1 MDQKSPYPERAKLE
15 ARVWDY
21 VRAGWSVVEQTG
33 VHATLKRNDQLARLS
48 LDQDGNVVT
57 DGAELPAF
65 FLDGRAKAWLV
76 MLVILLVTFTVAY
89 LLGFLR

>member
-1 MDQKSPYPERAKLE
+1 MDQKSPYPDRAYLE

-33 VHATLKRNDQLARLS
+33 ITATLKKGEQVTRLS
-48 LDQDGNVVT
+48 LAQDGKIVT

-76 MLVILLVTFTVAY
+76 LLAVLIMTYVAAY